1 MSGTDSKP
9 RFGGN
14 TNKSRFGGGTAIK
27 YGGGFKKNQTTDKGP
42 TPGLEEVFFVIHKS
56 NAKMM
61 TQFRKGTDALAT
73 YVGKEFGGVAGPMA
87 AQAIRTRTEPVED
100 EPEAPE
106 GIEAA
111 PGSLGMIKWK
121 V

>member
-1 MSGTDSKP
+1 
-9 RFGGN
+9 
-14 TNKSRFGGGTAIK
+14 
-27 YGGGFKKNQTTDKGP
+27 
-42 TPGLEEVFFVIHKS
+42 
-56 NAKMM
+56 MM

-106 GIEAA
+106 GKEAE
-111 PGSLGMIKWK
+111 PGSVGMIKWK
-121 V
+121 VKYEDWRQKHNVWVEQTNPRLFNIV